1 LPYGLDQCKI
11 LVYILSAWY
20 IDDSRFGVTHN
31 PVALRTGSM
40 YILSEWRID
49 DSRFG
54 LTHNPVA
61 LRTGSM

>member
-1 LPYGLDQCKI
+1 
-11 LVYILSAWY
+11 VYILVAWRMY
-20 IDDSRFGVTHN
+20 DSRFGLTHN
-31 PVALRTGSM
+31 HVALRTGSM
-40 YILSEWRID
+40 YILSERRID